1 MRGWAIVDRS
11 PADPAA
17 LRESYEDGEL
27 VEDNAPE
34 TPFPLFTSWFADVV
48 GAGISDPNAMILS
61 TAAADGSPHSRTV
74 LLKGFG
80 TDGFRFFTNHTS
92 GKGRDLAE
100 NPRASLLFPWHARQR
115 QVIVTG
121 AVERLSQAETEVY
134 FHSRP
139 HGSQIGAWASHQSSV
154 VGSRAE
160 LENRFATISERW
172 PESDTVPVP
181 DFWGGYLVVPVT
193 VEFWQGRK
201 NRLHDRLRYRR
212 ADGSGQNGE
221 SWHLERLAP

>member
-1 MRGWAIVDRS
+1 MDRS

-27 VEDNAPE
+27 VESVAPPE
-34 TPFPLFTSWFADVV
+34 PFSLFTGWFADAV
-48 GAGISDPNAMILS
+48 GAGLPDPNAMVLS
-61 TAAADGSPHSRTV
+61 TATAAGEPHARTV

-80 TDGFRFFTNHTS
+80 ADGFRFFTNHTS
-92 GKGRDLAE
+92 RKGLDLAE

-115 QVIVTG
+115 QVIVNGT
-121 AVERLSQAETEVY
+121 VERLPQAETAEY

-139 HGSQIGAWASHQSSV
+139 HGSQLGAWASHQSTV
-154 VGSRAE
+154 VSSREE
-160 LENRFATISERW
+160 LEKRFTEIEARW
-172 PESDTVPVP
+172 PEKDSVPVP
-181 DFWGGYLVVPVT
+181 DFWGGYLVVPTT

-212 ADGSGQNGE
+212 DDGA
-221 SWHLERLAP
+221 WILERLSP